1 MTNLKFQVENLG
13 VIKAGEFIQKPLTI
27 FCGPNNSGKTWTMY
41 SLYYCHGYMAGL
53 AHETRKAK
61 IEKQEEKAPKKSL
74 AGFNKQLSKT
84 LADLFNTSPEL
95 LANARFR
102 LAGVDESYFQK
113 LLDDPKNTKFPFR
126 MPAERNGLR
135 LFYREL
141 STRRAALLH
150 HASKENIDL
159 NELLKDVIRSRYA
172 LPIAH
177 YINWLNELTEI
188 QRGAAGLF
196 HQQALQL
203 QKQLA
208 NGAYKVERRSGV
220 IRFKPYQR
228 KRGGGATQIMGLHM
242 TSSTVKS
249 LFGLWFY
256 LENQAQPGDLLM
268 IDEPELN
275 IHPANQRHIA
285 RLLARLVNAGLRV
298 VISIHSDYIVR
309 EFNSL
314 LMLSQDNGELR
325 DRHDY
330 SEDDILNVERALHE
344 HSMGFSLDVPDSK
357 QKPLAFFSS
366 RPPRY
371 LAKICDALI
380 AVFDQSK
387 LYLFTIEIKSERKN
401 NSNKQLAN
409 GRHFWG
415 WLIALCKEYGYLPLQ
430 SEPLYIAVLIW
441 KPREKQARK
450 GATTHTKNHGIES
463 ATQEGFT
470 ARFEIRNRSSFRLYD
485 LIQSTP

>member
-13 VIKAGEFIQKPLTI
+13 VIKAGEFTQKPLTI
-27 FCGPNNSGKTWTMY
+27 FCGPNNSGKTWVMY
-41 SLYYCHGYMAGL
+41 SLYYCHGSMAGL
-53 AHETRKAK
+53 AHEKREAK
-61 IEKQEEKAPKKSL
+61 VKKQNEKALKQSL
-74 AGFNKQLSKT
+74 AGFNKQLSAT
-84 LADLFNTSPEL
+84 LADVFNASPEL

-102 LAGVDESYFQK
+102 LACFDESHFQDF
-113 LLDDPKNTKFPFR
+113 LNDPKNTEFPFL
-126 MPAERNGLR
+126 MPAERNGLH

-159 NELLKDVIRSRYA
+159 GELLKDVIHSRYA

-177 YINWLNELTEI
+177 YINWLNQLPEI
-188 QRGAAGLF
+188 QRGAAGPF
-196 HQQALQL
+196 HQHALQL

-208 NGAYKVERRSGV
+208 NGTYKVERRSGV

-228 KRGGGATQIMGLHM
+228 KRGGTATQSMGLHM

-298 VISIHSDYIVR
+298 VISTHSDYIVR

-325 DRHDY
+325 DKHDY
-330 SEDDILNVERALHE
+330 SEDEVLTVEQVSACL
-344 HSMGFSLDVPDSK
+344 
-357 QKPLAFFSS
+357 
-366 RPPRY
+366 
-371 LAKICDALI
+371 
-380 AVFDQSK
+380 FDNQSITP
-387 LYLFTIEIKSERKN
+387 FEISPED
-401 NSNKQLAN
+401 
-409 GRHFWG
+409 G
-415 WLIALCKEYGYLPLQ
+415 IY
-430 SEPLYIAVLIW
+430 
-441 KPREKQARK
+441 
-450 GATTHTKNHGIES
+450 ATTFDTVIENLNRVNDDIYYS
-463 ATQEGFT
+463 LQEKRASDFGKFSRT
-470 ARFEIRNRSSFRLYD
+470 AELAERPESDNE
-485 LIQSTP
+485 